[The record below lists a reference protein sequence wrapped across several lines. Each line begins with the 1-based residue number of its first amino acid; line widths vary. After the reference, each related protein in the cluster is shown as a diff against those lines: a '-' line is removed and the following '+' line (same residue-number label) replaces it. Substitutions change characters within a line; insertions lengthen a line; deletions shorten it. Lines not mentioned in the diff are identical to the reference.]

1 MVVAVSAV
9 VVVVVVA
16 ATARPS
22 VDRLSNCFLLSPSP
36 APATWT
42 TAGGERRNA
51 RQRLGHSP
59 PSFVRPAVVAAVAA
73 VAALVRHARPGREF
87 RPGFPRFIVNNF
99 TFDPSGVHQVSNTT
113 NQCFTRL
120 LIALYLALLR
130 GQMAPTGGLPAYILT
145 N

>member
-59 PSFVRPAVVAAVAA
+59 PSFVRRPAAV
-73 VAALVRHARPGREF
+73 LRHAGPGRP
-87 RPGFPRFIVNNF
+87 RVSPRFSQIYCKQFYFRSFRCPPGVKYDEPMF
-99 TFDPSGVHQVSNTT
+99 YTPSYCTLLGAPAGTDGGCTTFLPRSWTKLKTANT
-113 NQCFTRL
+113 
-120 LIALYLALLR
+120 
-130 GQMAPTGGLPAYILT
+130 
-145 N
+145 